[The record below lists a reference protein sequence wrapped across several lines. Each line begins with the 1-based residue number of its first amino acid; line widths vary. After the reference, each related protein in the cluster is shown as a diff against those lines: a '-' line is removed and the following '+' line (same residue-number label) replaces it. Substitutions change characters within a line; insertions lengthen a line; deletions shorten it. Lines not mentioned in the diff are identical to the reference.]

1 MDTTFDNA
9 SRYLLRLAVPSFP
22 EAHERLAGL
31 VRMGQILDAFK
42 QCFPEK
48 LPNPG
53 PLTLFDL
60 DGGRLLEIHQAAISA
75 VANLF
80 PVMEDYMDSLVQED
94 EPLRIHPDSCGF
106 AWDDEYLT
114 EIFENPTDLAPDTDL
129 AMFFK
134 TLWIASTQF
143 GAEEGHQLWNTMQRR
158 FGYPCQFPKVPANL
172 MARDFNWEKFY
183 ALLDR
188 DGLGKFKRVIDL
200 ALCDTG
206 NLFLD
211 VNLEDY
217 GYGTADI
224 PNFTAEN
231 IQELSAVWAEAQI
244 WLADYE
250 HCRQLVLADPQ
261 IYSRLAKIWEK
272 ACKTTPK
279 GNSPR
284 TLIEIFEAEEG
295 AKDGNHPTLA

>member
-1 MDTTFDNA
+1 MDITFDTA
-9 SRYLLRLAVPSFP
+9 SRFLLRLAVPSYP
-22 EAHERLAGL
+22 EIHERLVGL
-31 VRMGQILDAFK
+31 VRVGQILDAFK
-42 QCFPEK
+42 HCFPGK
-48 LPNPG
+48 LPNPS
-53 PLTLFDL
+53 PLTLLDL
-60 DGGRLLEIHQAAISA
+60 DGGRLLEIQQAAISA
-75 VANLF
+75 VAALF

-143 GAEEGHQLWNTMQRR
+143 GAEEGRRLWNTMQKR
-158 FGYPCQFPKVPANL
+158 FGYPCKLPKVPADL
-172 MARDFNWEKFY
+172 MARNFNWEKVY
-183 ALLDR
+183 ALLEK
-188 DGLGKFKRVIDL
+188 DGLGEFKRVIDL
-200 ALCDTG
+200 ALCDTD

-211 VNLEDY
+211 VNSEEY
-217 GYGTADI
+217 GYGTVEI
-224 PNFTAEN
+224 PDFTAEN
-231 IQELSAVWAEAQI
+231 ILELSAVWAEAQE

-261 IYSRLAKIWEK
+261 IYARLAKIWEQ

-279 GNSPR
+279 AKSPK